1 MRRKRA
7 LTDDEL
13 YLGPVGAKLDA
24 IRRARQDADDFEA
37 DPLTPCVVL
46 DRVGDD
52 YTAYIDPPLPS
63 GDHRVVVHD
72 KDAGWR
78 VARELWSRFG
88 LGLRDL
94 SNPNIGRWSGNE

>member
-7 LTDDEL
+7 LTDDER
-13 YLGPVGAKLDA
+13 YLGPVSAKLAA
-24 IRRARQDADDFEA
+24 IRRAREDVDNYEV

-46 DRVGDD
+46 DRVGGH

-78 VARELWSRFG
+78 VARDLWSRFG

>member
-7 LTDDEL
+7 LTNDEM
-13 YLGPVGAKLDA
+13 YLGPVSAKLAA
-24 IRRARQDADDFEA
+24 IRRAQEDADDYEA

-46 DRVGDD
+46 DRIGTD
-52 YTAYIDPPLPS
+52 YTAFIDPPLPS

-78 VARELWSRFG
+78 AARELWQSHR
-88 LGLRDL
+88 LGFRDL
-94 SNPNIGRWSGNE
+94 ANLNIGRWSDRE